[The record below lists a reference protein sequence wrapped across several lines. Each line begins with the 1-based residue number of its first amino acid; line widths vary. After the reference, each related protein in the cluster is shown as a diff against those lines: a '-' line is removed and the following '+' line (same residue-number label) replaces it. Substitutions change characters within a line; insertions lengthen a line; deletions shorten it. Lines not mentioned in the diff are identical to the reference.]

1 MSILELNG
9 PPPVFSIGINHKT
22 APVEVREKIALSP
35 QELPALLDKFKE
47 LLDECLI
54 LSTCNR
60 TELYGLTIEGEPDYD
75 LIKKIFAD
83 FKGSSADIK
92 DEYFYQM
99 SSDEA
104 IEHLFRVTTAIDSM
118 IMGDL
123 QIFHQVKEAYNIA
136 QQNKS
141 AGKILNQV
149 CQKALH
155 AGKRTKTETPLFEG
169 AFSVSFAAVELALKI
184 FEDVKDKS
192 VLVVGAGETAE
203 LTAEN
208 LAKKKVKKLCV
219 TNRTKERAEE
229 LLVKLKNIVR
239 FDGEVIPF
247 DGFIDKLHEIDII
260 ISSTGSNDFILS
272 YDDFKKVDK
281 KRRDTPMLIIDI
293 AVPRDI
299 DPKIGKFD
307 NVFLKNI
314 DDLKAIVD
322 SNYEKRQEIIP
333 MVEDIIRQEIEHF
346 HSWYNNLQLVPTI
359 RDIEDKFEKIRLE
372 ELAKSSNGF
381 NESDAKNVEKITK
394 NIVHNILRSTIP
406 NFNEVYLEDGHRTD
420 YEKRGDKLELIR
432 KIFGLEKRNTKETNI
447 EKR

>member
-1 MSILELNG
+1 MNFFELNG
-9 PPPVFSIGINHKT
+9 PPPLFSIGINHKT

-35 QELPALLDKFKE
+35 QEIPLLLEKFKDV
-47 LLDECLI
+47 LDECLI

-60 TELYGLTIEGEPDYD
+60 TELYGITIEGEPDYS
-75 LIKKIFAD
+75 LIKQIFID
-83 FKGSSADIK
+83 YKGPSADIK
-92 DEYFYQM
+92 DEYFYQLT
-99 SSDEA
+99 SDEA
-104 IEHLFRVTTAIDSM
+104 IQHLFRVTSAIDSM
-118 IMGDL
+118 VMGDL

-184 FEDVKDKS
+184 YEEVKDKS
-192 VLVVGAGETAE
+192 VLVIGAGETAE

-208 LAKKKVKKLCV
+208 LAKKKVKKLYI
-219 TNRTKERAEE
+219 TNRTKERADE
-229 LLVKLKNIVR
+229 LHTKLHNIVR

-247 DGFIDKLHEIDII
+247 ESFTDKLNEIDII
-260 ISSTGSNDFILS
+260 ISSTGSNDFIIR
-272 YDDFKKVDK
+272 YDDFKKSTK
-281 KRRDTPMLIIDI
+281 KRPDTPMLIIDI

-299 DPKIGKFD
+299 DPKIGKLG
-307 NVFLKNI
+307 NIFLKNI

-333 MVEDIIRQEIEHF
+333 MVEEIIRQETEHF

-359 RDIEDKFEKIRLE
+359 KDIEDKFEKIRLE
-372 ELAKSSNGF
+372 ELAKNSNGF
-381 NESDAKNVEKITK
+381 SEHDSKEVEKITK

-406 NFNEVYLEDGHRTD
+406 NFNEVYLEDGHSTD
-420 YEKRGDKLELIR
+420 YEKRGNKLELIR